1 MKNKLL
7 YTIIVVLIISNVFV
21 FLVYNRSKGLKKSE
35 FKREMTYLKNRIGF
49 SDDQISE
56 AKKEYRRYS
65 KEKDSIEKKFR
76 RLDLFIMNDISDEID
91 TNSIN
96 KDRYYEV
103 AKVLNKSKMKHWI
116 NIGKIS
122 NEKQVEILDSIW
134 SKTKKR
140 ISSQRQ

>member
-1 MKNKLL
+1 MKIKLL
-7 YTIIVVLIISNVFV
+7 YTIIVVLIISNL
-21 FLVYNRSKGLKKSE
+21 FLVYNRSKVLKNSE

-76 RLDLFIMNDISDEID
+76 RLDLFIMNDISNEID

-134 SKTKKR
+134 SKTKQR

>member
-7 YTIIVVLIISNVFV
+7 YTIIVVLIISNL
-21 FLVYNRSKGLKKSE
+21 FLVYNRSKVLKNSE

-76 RLDLFIMNDISDEID
+76 RLDLFIMNDISNEID

-134 SKTKKR
+134 SKTKQR

>member
-1 MKNKLL
+1 MKIKLL
-7 YTIIVVLIISNVFV
+7 YTIIVVLIISNL
-21 FLVYNRSKGLKKSE
+21 FLVYNRSKVLKNSE
-35 FKREMTYLKNRIGF
+35 FKREMTYLKNQIGF

-76 RLDLFIMNDISDEID
+76 RLDLFIMNDISNEID

-134 SKTKKR
+134 SKTKQR

>member
-1 MKNKLL
+1 M
-7 YTIIVVLIISNVFV
+7 
-21 FLVYNRSKGLKKSE
+21 KKSE

-56 AKKEYRRYS
+56 AKKEYKRYS
-65 KEKDSIEKKFR
+65 EEKNSIEKKFR
-76 RLDLFIMNDISDEID
+76 RLDLSIMNDISDKID

-103 AKVLNKSKMKHWI
+103 AKALNKSKMEHWI
-116 NIGKIS
+116 NIRKIS

-134 SKTKKR
+134 SKTKKT
-140 ISSQRQ
+140 

>member
-1 MKNKLL
+1 MKIKLL
-7 YTIIVVLIISNVFV
+7 YTIIVVLIISNL
-21 FLVYNRSKGLKKSE
+21 FLVYNRSKVLKNSE
-35 FKREMTYLKNRIGF
+35 FKREMTYLKNQIGF

-134 SKTKKR
+134 SKTKQR

>member
-1 MKNKLL
+1 MKIKLL
-7 YTIIVVLIISNVFV
+7 YTIIVVLIISNL
-21 FLVYNRSKGLKKSE
+21 FLVYNRSKVLKNSE

-76 RLDLFIMNDISDEID
+76 RLDLFIMNDISNEID

-134 SKTKKR
+134 SKTKQR
-140 ISSQRQ
+140 ISSQRK

>member
-1 MKNKLL
+1 
-7 YTIIVVLIISNVFV
+7 
-21 FLVYNRSKGLKKSE
+21 
-35 FKREMTYLKNRIGF
+35 MTYLKNRIGF

-76 RLDLFIMNDISDEID
+76 RLDLFIMNDISNEID

-134 SKTKKR
+134 SKTKQR

>member
-1 MKNKLL
+1 MKIKLL
-7 YTIIVVLIISNVFV
+7 YTIIVVLIISNL
-21 FLVYNRSKGLKKSE
+21 FLVYNRSKVLKNSE

>member
-1 MKNKLL
+1 MKIKLL
-7 YTIIVVLIISNVFV
+7 YTIIVVLIISNL
-21 FLVYNRSKGLKKSE
+21 FLVYNRSKVLKNSE

-134 SKTKKR
+134 SKTKQR

>member
-7 YTIIVVLIISNVFV
+7 YTIIVVLIISNAF
-21 FLVYNRSKGLKKSE
+21 FIYNISKVLKKSE
-35 FKREMTYLKNRIGF
+35 FKKEMTYLKNRIGF

-56 AKKEYRRYS
+56 AKKEYKRYS
-65 KEKDSIEKKFR
+65 KEKKSIEKKFR
-76 RLDLFIMNDISDEID
+76 RLDLTIMNDINDKID

-103 AKVLNKSKMKHWI
+103 AKALNKSKMEHWI
-116 NIGKIS
+116 NISKIS

>member
-7 YTIIVVLIISNVFV
+7 YTIIVVLIISNAF
-21 FLVYNRSKGLKKSE
+21 FIYNISKVLKKSE
-35 FKREMTYLKNRIGF
+35 FKKEMTYLKNRIGF
-49 SDDQISE
+49 SDDQILE
-56 AKKEYRRYS
+56 AKKEYKRYS
-65 KEKDSIEKKFR
+65 KEKKSIEKKFR
-76 RLDLFIMNDISDEID
+76 RLDLTIMNDINDKID

-103 AKVLNKSKMKHWI
+103 AKALNKSKMEHWI
-116 NIGKIS
+116 NIIKIS

>member
-7 YTIIVVLIISNVFV
+7 YTIIVVLIISNAF
-21 FLVYNRSKGLKKSE
+21 FIYNISKVLKKSE
-35 FKREMTYLKNRIGF
+35 FKKEMTYLKNRIGF
-49 SDDQISE
+49 SDDQILE
-56 AKKEYRRYS
+56 AKKEYKRYS
-65 KEKDSIEKKFR
+65 KEKKSIEKKFR
-76 RLDLFIMNDISDEID
+76 RLDLTIMNDINDKID

-103 AKVLNKSKMKHWI
+103 AKALNKSKMEHWI
-116 NIGKIS
+116 NISKIS